1 MSSAWLAAPP
11 PLESLRGGPEPARVG
26 NVLFGTASWTDR
38 TLLASRAFYPAVVR
52 TPAQRL
58 AYYARH
64 FPVVEVDASYYALP
78 SARNAQAWV
87 DRTPADFVFGV
98 KAFAALTQH
107 PFEPMRLD
115 KDINAALP
123 ATLRRARRL
132 FARDVPPEVMD
143 AIWERFRTALAP
155 LAQAG
160 KLSYVLVQMPPWFRP
175 SDESRAYLAE
185 VATRLAGLPLAV
197 EFRQAGWLGERLRA
211 PTLDFLR
218 ACHLT
223 YVSVDEPQGTAASVP
238 PIAEVTTPA
247 LAVVRFHGRRTDTWR
262 KPGAGTHE
270 RFGYVYRPDEL
281 AQWVP
286 RIRKLAAGARR
297 VLVLMN
303 NCHREAAVQ
312 NAKDLATLLS
322 ASAEA

>member
-1 MSSAWLAAPP
+1 MSAGWLAAPP

-26 NVLFGTASWTDR
+26 NVSIGTASWTDR
-38 TLLASRAFYPAVVR
+38 TLLESRTFYPAVVR

-58 AYYARH
+58 AYYACH

-87 DRTPADFVFGV
+87 ERTPADFVFGV

-115 KDINAALP
+115 KDIQAALP
-123 ATLRRARRL
+123 AVLRRARRL

-143 AIWERFRTALAP
+143 AIWDRFRTALVP

-175 SDESRAYLAE
+175 GEECRAYLEEIA
-185 VATRLAGLPLAV
+185 ARLPGLPLAV
-197 EFRQAGWLGERLRA
+197 EFRQAGWLDDRRREE
-211 PTLDFLR
+211 TLAFLR
-218 ACHLT
+218 ARDLT
-223 YVSVDEPQGTAASVP
+223 YVAVDEPQGTTASVP
-238 PIAEVTTPA
+238 PIAAVTTPA
-247 LAVVRFHGRRTDTWR
+247 LAVVRFHGRRSDTWR
-262 KPGAGTHE
+262 KPGATTHE

-281 AQWVP
+281 AEWVP
-286 RIRKLAAGARR
+286 RIQKLAGDARQ

-312 NAKDLATLLS
+312 NAKDLATLLAA
-322 ASAEA
+322 AS

>member
-1 MSSAWLAAPP
+1 MNADWLVAPP
-11 PLESLRGGPEPARVG
+11 PAESLRGGLEPARVG
-26 NVLFGTASWTDR
+26 NVLVGTASWTDR
-38 TLLASRAFYPAVVR
+38 TLLESRAFYPAIVR

-115 KDINAALP
+115 KDIQAMLP
-123 ATLRRARRL
+123 AERRRTRRL
-132 FARDVPPEVMD
+132 FARDVPPVVMD
-143 AIWERFRTALAP
+143 VIWERFRTALVP
-155 LAQAG
+155 LVQAG
-160 KLSYVLVQMPPWFRP
+160 KLSYVLVQMPPWFPP
-175 SDESRAYLAE
+175 SDENRAYLDE

-197 EFRQAGWLGERLRA
+197 EFRQSGWLGERLCDR
-211 PTLDFLR
+211 TLDFLR
-218 ACHLT
+218 ARDFA
-223 YVSVDEPQGTAASVP
+223 YVSVDEPQGTPASVP
-238 PIAEVTTPA
+238 PIAVVTTPT
-247 LAVVRFHGRRTDTWR
+247 LAVVRFHGRRIDTWR
-262 KPGAGTHE
+262 KPGVGTHE
-270 RFGYVYRPDEL
+270 RFGYVYRRDEL
-281 AQWVP
+281 AEWVP
-286 RIRKLAAGARR
+286 RIRALAGEARQ

-312 NAKDLATLLS
+312 NAKDLATLL
-322 ASAEA
+322 AAAP